1 VNSSPP
7 THGDAAAGPASAR
20 PGNQLAGEITVPGDK
35 SISHRAL
42 MLGGLAVGETVIHGL
57 LEGEDVL
64 RTAAAMRAL
73 GATAARDATGTWRVR
88 GRGVGGLVEP
98 TDVLDLGNSGTSARL
113 LMGILATAPFTT
125 FMTGDASL
133 RRRPMGRVATPL
145 SMIGAR
151 FVARGAADGK
161 TLLPLAL
168 TGAANPVPIVYKLP
182 VASAQVKSAVLLA
195 GLGAPGETA
204 VIEKALTRDHT
215 ELMLRHF
222 GAELRT
228 EPSGDGATKITVV
241 GRPELTGRTV
251 RVPGDP
257 SSAAFPLI
265 AALLVPGSRV
275 TVRNVALNPR
285 RAGLFETLR
294 EMGADLTIAN
304 ARTEAGE
311 PVGDLTAV
319 AGALNGVEVPP
330 ERAPTMIDEY
340 PVLAVAAAF
349 ARGDTKMRGLAELR
363 VKESD
368 RLAAI
373 AHGLTACGVEVF
385 IDGDDLIVR
394 GAGQPPAGLAK
405 GAAAIP
411 TNLDHRIAMAFLVMG
426 LAARNPVTVDDAGP
440 IDTSFPGFAEL
451 MHGLGADIA
460 ASGSP

>member
-1 VNSSPP
+1 MNSPSQ
-7 THGDAAAGPASAR
+7 TRSSTAR
-20 PGNQLAGEITVPGDK
+20 PGSRLDGEIAVPGDK

-73 GATAARDATGTWRVR
+73 GATADKAADGTWRVH

-98 TDVLDLGNSGTSARL
+98 GDVLDLGNSGTSARL

-145 SMIGAR
+145 SLFGAR

-168 TGAANPVPIVYKLP
+168 TGAADPVPVVYKLP

-204 VIEKALTRDHT
+204 VIESALTRDHT

-228 EPSGDGATKITVV
+228 EPNGDGATKITVV
-241 GRPELTGRTV
+241 GLPELTGRTV

-257 SSAAFPLI
+257 SSAAFPLV
-265 AALLVPGSRV
+265 AALLIPGSRV

-294 EMGADLTIAN
+294 EMGADLTITN

-319 AGALNGVEVPP
+319 AGALNGIDVPP

-349 ARGDTKMRGLAELR
+349 AHGDTKMRGLGELR

-373 AHGLTACGVEVF
+373 AQGLAACGVEVL

-394 GAGQPPAGLAK
+394 GGGQPPAGMTT

-426 LAARNPVTVDDAGP
+426 LAARNPVTVDDASP

-451 MHGLGADIA
+451 MRGLGGDI
-460 ASGSP
+460 GP